1 MRPLL
6 YLFLTFGLFCSC
18 NKSEN
23 SITPDINWGG
33 DTSDQT
39 DPDSL
44 RANDAYVWVSC
55 EGNWEEFANS
65 KENIVR
71 DIARLKDCGFTD
83 LVVDVRPTNGG
94 VLFKSSVA
102 KPQTRMDC
110 WTKGGYKF
118 INRTAD
124 FD

>member
-1 MRPLL
+1 MRILL
-6 YLFLTFGLFCSC
+6 YLILTFGLFCSC

-33 DTSDQT
+33 DTSCLT

-102 KPQTRMDC
+102 
-110 WTKGGYKF
+110 
-118 INRTAD
+118 
-124 FD
+124 